1 MAKHYEVV
9 IYTASL
15 KQYAD
20 PLMDILDPER
30 LCTSRLYREHCTLH
44 DSVYVKDL
52 SLLGRHA
59 KNVIL
64 VDNSPN
70 SYKLQPQNAVPI
82 KTWYEDPTDI
92 ELSALMPFLAEL
104 AYIDDVRKV
113 LAQCVT
119 FSKTG
124 EIDEDLLDAKTGLQA
139 IRSLMSGDAEDDAD
153 SLLRQDFDS
162 FEEQG
167 QKSETKTKELTYSA
181 D

>member
-1 MAKHYEVV
+1 
-9 IYTASL
+9 
-15 KQYAD
+15 
-20 PLMDILDPER
+20 MDILDPER

-59 KNVIL
+59 NNVIL

-82 KTWYEDPTDI
+82 KTWYEDPEDT
-92 ELSALMPFLAEL
+92 ELLALMPFLAKL

-119 FSKTG
+119 FGKMG
-124 EIDEDLLDAKTGLQA
+124 EIDEDLLDVTAGIQA
-139 IRSLMSGDAEDDAD
+139 IKAFVSRDSEDDDD
-153 SLLRQDFDS
+153 SLVRQDFDS

-167 QKSETKTKELTYSA
+167 QKSETKNKEYTSSA
-181 D
+181 DQVLTRKS

>member
-1 MAKHYEVV
+1 M
-9 IYTASL
+9 
-15 KQYAD
+15 
-20 PLMDILDPER
+20 
-30 LCTSRLYREHCTLH
+30 
-44 DSVYVKDL
+44 
-52 SLLGRHA
+52 LGRHA

-82 KTWYEDPTDI
+82 KTWYEDPEDI
-92 ELSALMPFLAEL
+92 ELLALMPFLAKL
-104 AYIDDVRKV
+104 AYVDDVRVV

-119 FSKTG
+119 FGKTG
-124 EIDEDLLDAKTGLQA
+124 EIDEDLLDVSSGMQA
-139 IRSLMSGDAEDDAD
+139 IKVVMSGDSGEESD

-167 QKSETKTKELTYSA
+167 QKSETKTKELTSSA